1 MTRTAGII
9 ASVVVVASGCVGSS
23 KPPLLTATLTGSTV
37 DSTFEA
43 VVSYPA
49 TVRSGTEVMSYG
61 ADFPHGTDL
70 RFPMNFRNTGGGV
83 ANFDFDI
90 AYDGPSNC
98 KPKNVMAW
106 SDVRADTRRGAAE
119 AVIRNQRLSP
129 DTNHRALGLWPN
141 GGYGLKDESE
151 TVRTRRDMRIPK
163 SCTGKFAFVA
173 VARPD
178 RREAIVR
185 RFTLTVT

>member
-1 MTRTAGII
+1 MARTAGIV
-9 ASVVVVASGCVGSS
+9 ASVVVVASGCAGSS
-23 KPPLLTATLTGSTV
+23 KAPLLTATLTGSTV

-90 AYDGPSNC
+90 AYDGPL
-98 KPKNVMAW
+98 VW
-106 SDVRADTRRGAAE
+106 SAIGVG
-119 AVIRNQRLSP
+119 P
-129 DTNHRALGLWPN
+129 D
-141 GGYGLKDESE
+141 K
-151 TVRTRRDMRIPK
+151 
-163 SCTGKFAFVA
+163 
-173 VARPD
+173 ARPSAAD
-178 RREAIVR
+178 GIQH
-185 RFTLTVT
+185 FGL